1 VENMIKTFMV
11 FMVGIVLG
19 ILLVS
24 SIAFSS

>member
-1 VENMIKTFMV
+1 MIKTFMV